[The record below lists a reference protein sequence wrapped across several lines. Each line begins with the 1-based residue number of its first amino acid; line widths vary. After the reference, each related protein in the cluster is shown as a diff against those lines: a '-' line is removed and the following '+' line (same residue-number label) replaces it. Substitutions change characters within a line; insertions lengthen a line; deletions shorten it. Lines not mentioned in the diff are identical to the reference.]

1 MLGHLR
7 ASPVIPGQLLLVLRR
22 AAPDSLAIAA
32 EARDSSSQFI
42 SADIVPLVPGIVML
56 NLSKT

>member
-7 ASPVIPGQLLLVLRR
+7 ASPVIPGELLLVLRR
-22 AAPDSLAIAA
+22 AVPDSLAIAA
-32 EARDSSSQFI
+32 EARDSLSQLISS
-42 SADIVPLVPGIVML
+42 DIVPLVPGIVML